1 MILLSLLGVLLLV
14 VAVYLSLWV
23 TARKWRVSNASC
35 PACGHSVQGLLEPR
49 CPECGSG
56 LDRGVVRP
64 GGIRP
69 KPRLWLGLITLFVG
83 LVGAPVVMGLTE
95 MNWDNLLKATGILY
109 WKTNFSRSVEVTIN
123 QTNQLVVGNS
133 GAYSTN
139 AFGRIYDLFPK
150 DVVPSG
156 EVTVVIRSDDRDL
169 ATWKGSGPVQGKR
182 GSQSGVLVTGEEAV
196 NSLRS
201 QIPHDSDSPF
211 AKILNDPEDAA
222 ILANTIAAYASKG
235 TVSANV
241 QNSQGKPM
249 FDGGISSTSEGGTSK
264 VWPSAIWFAPIY
276 VISGVIFLLY
286 LLLALRILL
295 YRRALQP
302 FEEQA
307 SV

>member
-14 VAVYLSLWV
+14 AALYLSLWV

-83 LVGAPVVMGLTE
+83 LISAPVVMGLTE
-95 MNWDNLLKATGILY
+95 MNWDNLLRATGILY
-109 WKTNFSRSVEVTIN
+109 FKTDFSRSVEVTIN
-123 QTNQLVVGNS
+123 HTNQLVVGNS
-133 GAYSTN
+133 GAYTSR
-139 AFGRIYDLFPK
+139 AK

-169 ATWKGSGPVQGKR
+169 ATWKGSGPVHGIR
-182 GSQSGVLVTGEEAV
+182 GSQNGVLVTGEEAV
-196 NSLRS
+196 DFLRS
-201 QIPHDSDSPF
+201 QLPPDSDSPF
-211 AKILNDPEDAA
+211 AEILHDPEDAA
-222 ILANTIAAYASKG
+222 ILAKTISAYASKG
-235 TVSANV
+235 SVSANV
-241 QNSQGKPM
+241 QNSQGKRM
-249 FDGGISSTSEGGTSK
+249 FDGGISSSSGGGTSM

-276 VISGVIFLLY
+276 VVSGVILLLY
-286 LLLALRILL
+286 LLLGLRILFF
-295 YRRALQP
+295 RRALQP

-307 SV
+307 CVQ